1 LIAIPP
7 VATTMAI
14 HFLRTATNGV
24 QSSFLRTATNG
35 VQSSIYVVY
44 LKGSA

>member
-24 QSSFLRTATNG
+24 QSS
-35 VQSSIYVVY
+35 IYVVY